1 MRATDTFR
9 HKTSRIPSFLLL
21 IAGWVLSGPA
31 FGAARS
37 QFDPSARVKEFQADP
52 NVVTVALVTKEA
64 SQVDF
69 PRGHL
74 QSFLLRLQQEKKG
87 AVKEGELTL
96 AQRPFRIFVGQQRER
111 DFFLYDVQ
119 KGYGPYWWGSW
130 GLHSYHKI
138 DDRFYEFVLLED
150 GAKIAARPYRGPL
163 GTIRVGKGNRTLDKV
178 EFNGSVFQ
186 KGQVAAPIGTV
197 KEYWTGPLAECQI
210 PVGDYTPYLMTVTY
224 DNLAIEIS
232 NNYYAGAQGQPQG
245 REPVYGMSVRA
256 DRPYVLDFSN
266 TPVIIFDE
274 PKQDKTVFS
283 RGAEVK
289 FAAVLV
295 DPKLDIMIRGLDDTA
310 VQVEEKQPDGT
321 SFRRPKSLAPKIV
334 IARANGEVV
343 AQDIMPFG

>member
-9 HKTSRIPSFLLL
+9 HTTSRIPWLLL
-21 IAGWVLSGPA
+21 LGTAWALSGPA
-31 FGAARS
+31 FGAAAS
-37 QFDPSARVKEFQADP
+37 KFDPSARVKDFLGDP
-52 NVVTVALVTKEA
+52 NVVTAALVTKEA
-64 SQVDF
+64 SQLVL
-69 PRGHL
+69 PGGRRSPVL
-74 QSFLLRLQQEKKG
+74 ARLQQERTG
-87 AVKEGELTL
+87 TVKEGELTL
-96 AQRPFRIFVGQQRER
+96 ARRPFRVFLGPQLERE
-111 DFFLYDVQ
+111 FCLYDVQ
-119 KGYGPYWWGSW
+119 KGYAPYWWGSW
-130 GLHSYHKI
+130 SLHSYHKI
-138 DDRFYEFVLLED
+138 DDQFYEFVLLED
-150 GAKIAARPYRGPL
+150 GARIAARPYRGPL
-163 GTIRVGKGNRTLDKV
+163 GTIKVGKGNRTLDKV

-186 KGQVAAPIGTV
+186 KGHVAAPIGTV
-197 KEYWTGPLAECQI
+197 KDYWTGPVTECRV

-224 DNLAIEIS
+224 DNLVIEIS

-266 TPVIIFDE
+266 APVIIFDE
-274 PKQDKTVFS
+274 LNKEGTFFR

-310 VQVEEKQPDGT
+310 VQVEEKQPDGST
-321 SFRRPKSLAPKIV
+321 FKRPKSLAPKIV